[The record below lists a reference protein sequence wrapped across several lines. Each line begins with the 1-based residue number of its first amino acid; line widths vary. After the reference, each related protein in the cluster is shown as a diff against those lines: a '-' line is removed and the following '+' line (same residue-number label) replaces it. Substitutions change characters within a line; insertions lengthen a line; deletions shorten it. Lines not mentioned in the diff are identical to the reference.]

1 MELETTGAFVQ
12 AEGIIII
19 VLVWNYA
26 HVVDVDKFGQFSYLY
41 PMNRVNRL
49 LVTDEPVEI
58 EKNLVEVQD
67 FRKFTDHFRGIYWT
81 YIRLM

>member
-1 MELETTGAFVQ
+1 MSLLMELETTGAFVQ

-26 HVVDVDKFGQFSYLY
+26 QVVDVDKFGQFSYLY
-41 PMNRVNRL
+41 PMNRENQL

-58 EKNLVEVQD
+58 EK
-67 FRKFTDHFRGIYWT
+67 
-81 YIRLM
+81 